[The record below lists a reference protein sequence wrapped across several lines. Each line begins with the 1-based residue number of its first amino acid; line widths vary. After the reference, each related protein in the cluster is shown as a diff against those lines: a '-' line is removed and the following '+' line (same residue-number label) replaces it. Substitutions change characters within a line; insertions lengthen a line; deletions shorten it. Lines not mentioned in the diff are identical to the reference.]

1 MTLAKLSQFFIQSF
15 SKNVLIIYSALSTV
29 LGPGILSHDPA
40 LSALKLIPKHKSLS
54 LKSNKKSCCQK
65 KGLWIYLVFFFV
77 FFFVS
82 SSISK
87 FTFKNMWAKLYFNDK
102 SYFHNILLCIS
113 SLNTTSFLVYSAWSM
128 KEDNE
133 ETLWDA

>member
-15 SKNVLIIYSALSTV
+15 SRNVLIIYSALSTV

-40 LSALKLIPKHKSLS
+40 LSALKLTPKHKSLS

-65 KGLWIYLVFFFV
+65 KRALNLPWV
-77 FFFVS
+77 FFVS

-113 SLNTTSFLVYSAWSM
+113 SLNTTSFLVYSVWSK
-128 KEDNE
+128 KEYSE